1 MKRPFFSILFVSAVL
16 ALSLGSCGSR
26 NSGNESPSQS
36 EYETVGE
43 NADILQRMHDYHFED
58 TLRTGGHNYHYIID
72 RIASDSLPVVTD
84 DEGHRF
90 ADNIYTLTIQRDGQ
104 SFLHRRFTKSAFASH
119 LSADFVRKGMLDGM
133 MLDRSLPGLVFAVS
147 VSLPQSDM
155 FEPLLLRIDGSG
167 GIAIERDTR
176 AENDFE

>member
-1 MKRPFFSILFVSAVL
+1 M
-16 ALSLGSCGSR
+16 
-26 NSGNESPSQS
+26 SQG
-36 EYETVGE
+36 EFETVGE
-43 NADILQRMHDYHFED
+43 KTDIVQRMHDYHFED
-58 TLRTGGHNYHYIID
+58 TLRTGGHNYHYIIN
-72 RIASDSLPVVTD
+72 RTASDSLPVVTD

-104 SFLHRRFTKSAFASH
+104 PLLHRSFTKNAFASY
-119 LSADFVRKGMLDGM
+119 LSSEFVRKGLLDGM
-133 MLDRSLPGLVFAVS
+133 MLDRSLPGMAFAVS

-155 FEPLLLRIDGSG
+155 LEPLLLRVDGSG